1 MLTQRQCYFHFSK
14 KDKERFPCTKIKH
27 LVLQKSS
34 FRSVR
39 IHNENNIVEDKIIKE
54 AENGNHIQLLF
65 AFEY

>member
-1 MLTQRQCYFHFSK
+1 MH
-14 KDKERFPCTKIKH
+14 KIKH

-39 IHNENNIVEDKIIKE
+39 IHNENDIVEDKIIKE

-65 AFEY
+65 AFEC